1 LSTSESN
8 TMSEK
13 KNMENDTQVSPNR
26 KRRNIILGL
35 ILAAASL
42 LMYASIFLRLT
53 EKPLQ

>member
-1 LSTSESN
+1 MSTSESN